1 MNERSDLTIAAWLAL
16 LLFGVYLLSFSGRLY
31 SQDSMLMFSV
41 TESFVK
47 RGEFNTDQMWTIY
60 KARDELGP
68 DGAAYSKTGYGASLF
83 GVPLYALAL
92 ALPDLGLVQTTLLT
106 SAIAIALCGA
116 LVFLAARRLQYARG
130 VSAVAALLFGLA
142 TPAWV
147 YAKQFW
153 SEPYSL
159 LTLLAAFYLLLCY
172 REEFHAR
179 DAALAALALGLA
191 AATRVTNAALVP
203 FFALYGFQRAWSDR
217 RVRQGLVWFGLVLA
231 LVALSI
237 GWYNWMRY
245 GNPLSTGYR
254 ADETFDNPILLGLYG
269 LLFSPG
275 KGLFIYVPFL
285 AVLPWSAA
293 VFYRR
298 ARSEFALIAAVVVFY
313 LVLFSTWYY
322 WWGGTN
328 WGPRFLVPLLPFLV
342 LWTLPAI
349 EQSLQ
354 RAPSSKARAAFAA
367 IFVALCLLSVGIEL
381 LGISVPSLS
390 YRLRLMRLT
399 PNPEAASIFLP
410 SFSPL
415 VGYFDQLRPRVLDF
429 AWIRAVDNTVSID
442 WLVIVLTVG
451 FVAGCAA
458 GLLAALRRSM
468 AEGTLSRWTPRDLA
482 GRRADGTLRRADGT
496 LRRAFPTAAAVLVA
510 VALSLFSL
518 YRYRDDVRFGGGEG
532 YRALLQVVQRE
543 AQAPD
548 VLILDDDVR
557 MPFLLN
563 ENRSRLRWY
572 GLSRDPNQWDEPTRA
587 LLAQLAN
594 RPRVWLAF
602 DDYATS
608 PDPTHD
614 WLAQS
619 MNEVI
624 QHDLGDGVHLVLYVK

>member
-1 MNERSDLTIAAWLAL
+1 MNNRSDLTIAAWLAL
-16 LLFGVYLLSFSGRLY
+16 LLFGIYLLSFSGRLY

-41 TESFVK
+41 TDSFVK

-83 GVPLYALAL
+83 AVPLYALAL

-106 SAIAIALCGA
+106 SAIAMALSGA
-116 LVFLAARRLQYARG
+116 LVFLAARRLQYACG
-130 VSAVAALLFGLA
+130 VSAIAALLFGLA

-153 SEPYSL
+153 SEPFSL
-159 LTLLAAFYLLLCY
+159 LTLLAAFYFLLCY
-172 REEFHAR
+172 RDEFHAR

-203 FFALYGFQRAWSDR
+203 FFALYGFSRAWSDR
-217 RVRQGLVWFGLVLA
+217 RVRRGLVWFGLVLA

-237 GWYNWMRY
+237 GWYNWVRY

-275 KGLFIYVPFL
+275 KGLFVYVPFL
-285 AVLPWSAA
+285 AVLPWSA
-293 VFYRR
+293 VIFYRR
-298 ARSEFALIAAVVVFY
+298 ARSEFWLMCAVVVFY

-349 EQSLQ
+349 EQSLS
-354 RAPSSKARAAFAA
+354 RVSPSKARVAFTA
-367 IFVALCLLSVGIEL
+367 IFAVLCLLSVGIEL
-381 LGISVPSLS
+381 LGIGVPSLS

-442 WLVIVLTVG
+442 WLVIALTVA
-451 FVAGCAA
+451 FVAVCAA
-458 GLLAALRRSM
+458 GVLGALRRSR
-468 AEGTLSRWTPRDLA
+468 T
-482 GRRADGTLRRADGT
+482 DGTLRRADGT
-496 LRRAFPTAAAVLVA
+496 LRRAFPTSAVLLIA
-510 VALSLFSL
+510 GALSLFSL
-518 YRYRDDVRFGGGEG
+518 YRCRDDVWFGGGEG

-548 VLILDDDVR
+548 ALILDDDVR
-557 MPFLLN
+557 MPFFLN
-563 ENRSRLRWY
+563 ENRARLHWY
-572 GLSRDPNQWDEPTRA
+572 GLSRDPSQWDEPTRA
-587 LLAQLAN
+587 LLTRLAN
-594 RPRVWLAF
+594 QPRVWLAF
-602 DDYATS
+602 DDYSAS
-608 PDPTHD
+608 PDPTHE